1 MAVYT
6 EVDDEDLAAFLS
18 GYDLGAL
25 LSYKGIAEGVENS
38 NYLLQTDRGTYILTL
53 YERRVRESD
62 LPFFL
67 GLMDHLAAQGFSC
80 PTPVHDRTGKALG
93 QLAGRPAAI
102 VSFLNGV
109 WPRRIHPFHT
119 AQLGEAMARMH
130 LASESFPGERG
141 NDLGP
146 GQWRGLYDEIAG
158 QADGIAPGLSTL
170 IARELESLERDWPKA
185 LPRGVIHADLF
196 PDNIFFIG
204 EKLSGIIDYYF
215 ACTDFYAYELAI
227 CLNAW
232 CFESDN
238 SFNIT
243 KARLMFAGYQQ
254 HRKLNTDELGA
265 LTCLARGAAMRFLLT
280 RLFDWFNHPEGAQV
294 TRKDPREYLA
304 KLRFHQGL
312 ESAAAYG
319 LDEV

>member
-6 EVDDEDLAAFLS
+6 EVDDEELAAFLA
-18 GYDLGAL
+18 GYDLGTL

-38 NYLLQTDRGTYILTL
+38 NFLLQTDRGTYILTL

-67 GLMDHLAAQGFSC
+67 GLMDHLAGQGFSC
-80 PTPVHDRTGKALG
+80 PTPIHDRNGRALG
-93 QLAGRPAAI
+93 RLAGRPAAI

-109 WPRRIHPFHT
+109 WPRRIQPFHT

-146 GQWRGLYDEIAG
+146 GQWRGLYNKIAP
-158 QADGIAPGLSTL
+158 QADEIAPGLNAL
-170 IARELESLERDWPKA
+170 IARELDTLESDWPTG

-196 PDNIFFIG
+196 PDNVFFVG

-232 CFESDN
+232 CFEGDN

-243 KARLMFAGYQQ
+243 KARGMFAGYQK
-254 HRKLNTDELGA
+254 HRKLNPDELGA

-304 KLRFHQGL
+304 RLRFHQGL

-319 LDEV
+319 LDEA

>member
-109 WPRRIHPFHT
+109 WPRRIHHFHT

-185 LPRGVIHADLF
+185 LPRGMIHADLF
-196 PDNIFFIG
+196 PDNVFFIG

>member
-6 EVDDEDLAAFLS
+6 EVDDEELAAFLS

-67 GLMDHLAAQGFSC
+67 GLMDHLAAEGFSC
-80 PTPVHDRTGKALG
+80 PTPIHDRKGQTLG

-130 LASESFPGERG
+130 LAGGSFPNERG

-146 GQWRGLYDEIAG
+146 GQWRGLYNEIAG
-158 QADGIAPGLSTL
+158 RADEIAPGLSTL

-196 PDNIFFIG
+196 PDNVFFVG

-232 CFESDN
+232 CFEGDN

-243 KARLMFAGYQQ
+243 KARLMFAGYQK
-254 HRKLNTDELGA
+254 HRKLNADELNA

>member
-196 PDNIFFIG
+196 PDNVFFIG